1 MKKEPEQYR
10 LLRDFMDHVP
20 DVIYFKD
27 KKGRFVLVNRAHAKG
42 LGLKPEEVI
51 GKTDFDIFPRE
62 RAKLMERDDR
72 KVMTTGKPIIDK
84 VERATRPDGVDNYV
98 STTKIPRFDEKG
110 RVIGLV
116 GITRDITHRMQIKR
130 LEEERARIG
139 KKLEVLE
146 ELNKLESGFISA
158 VSHELRTPLAIIK
171 EAIGVVIDGLA
182 GPVNS
187 QQKDFLNR
195 AGNNIGRLKNLIDDL
210 LDISR
215 IETGRLRLHYSLVNL
230 NDLIVDSADHFR
242 RLAFDK
248 GVKLQYQLP
257 KKEINIFVDA
267 ERTVQIVNNLIDN
280 ALKFTEEK
288 GEVRVRVDILED
300 KVRVAVFDTGV
311 GIGKEDLPKLFN
323 RFVQVSRVAG
333 AGKKGV
339 GLGLSIVKEL
349 VHKHGGEIWVESKS
363 GVGSR
368 FYFTLPRIHSVN
380 ILNGDTRDRVNNL
393 LNDGKR
399 VYLINL
405 LVINSRE
412 IKIDTLKL
420 INDLK
425 NIVEQAFRLVAS
437 TGEGGFRI
445 NSADT
450 RRAEFSVIFP
460 DATDKKVS
468 LAVDF
473 LKEKIRDYFIKNRVM
488 NLFVNIGKFPYVEKE
503 EDAGNFHIKNVHIG
517 FEKRNFKRVDC
528 NGDMEIC
535 FSDRSIGL
543 SVQTVDIS
551 QGGICFL
558 SKGQLKTNKLIEVKL
573 RSSKSKAPVSF
584 KARVA
589 WIKPIEESR
598 GKVNKYKI
606 GAEFSGI
613 KGKSKKELLR
623 LIKSLSS
630 LNKRLKL

>member
-1 MKKEPEQYR
+1 MKKEQEQYR

-27 KKGRFVLVNRAHAKG
+27 KQGRLILVNKAHAKG

-62 RAKLMERDDR
+62 RAELMERDDC

-130 LEEERARIG
+130 LEEERARIS
-139 KKLEVLE
+139 KKLEVLQ

-171 EAIGVVIDGLA
+171 EAIGLVVDGLA
-182 GPVNS
+182 GPVS
-187 QQKDFLNR
+187 RQQKDLLGR
-195 AGNNIGRLKNLIDDL
+195 AGNNIMRLKNLIDEL

-230 NDLIVDSADHFR
+230 NELIVDSADHFR
-242 RLAFDK
+242 RLALDK

-257 KKEINIFVDA
+257 KKEINIYVDA
-267 ERTVQIVNNLIDN
+267 EKTVQIINNLIDN

-288 GEVRVRVDILED
+288 GEVKVRVDILED
-300 KVRVAVFDTGV
+300 KARVAVFDTGV
-311 GIGKEDLPKLFN
+311 GIIKEDLPKLFN
-323 RFVQVSRVAG
+323 RFVQVSKVSG
-333 AGKKGV
+333 AEKKGV

-349 VHKHGGEIWVESKS
+349 VHKHGGEIWVESKL

-380 ILNGDTRDRVNNL
+380 ILNKEIRDKVNDL
-393 LNDGKR
+393 LNQGKR

-412 IKIDTLKL
+412 IKIDPLKL
-420 INDLK
+420 IRDLK
-425 NIVEQAFRLVAS
+425 VIVEQAFRLVAR
-437 TGEGGFRI
+437 TGEDGFRI
-445 NSADT
+445 NSADA
-450 RRAEFSVIFP
+450 RKSEFSVIFP

-468 LAVDF
+468 RVVDF
-473 LKEKIRDYFIKNRVM
+473 LKEKIKDYFIKNRVM
-488 NLFVNIGKFPYVEKE
+488 NLFVNIGKLPYVKKE
-503 EDAGNFHIKNVHIG
+503 DEPAGNFYIENVHIG
-517 FEKRNFKRVDC
+517 FEKRYFKRIDC
-528 NGDMEIC
+528 NRDIEIY
-535 FSDRSIGL
+535 FQDRSIEL

-558 SKGQLKTNKLIEVKL
+558 SKGQLKTDKLIKVKL
-573 RSSKSKAPVSF
+573 RFSKSKGPVSF

-589 WIKPIEESR
+589 WIKPIEESG

-606 GAEFSGI
+606 GADFSGI
-613 KGKSKKELLR
+613 KGKSKKELLSF
-623 LIKSLSS
+623 IKSITS
-630 LNKRLKL
+630 LRIK